1 MPQDIPEMM
10 SAGDRDERHS
20 VNSYARAALKI
31 PAGGGL
37 PTREAL

>member
-20 VNSYARAALKI
+20 VNSYARTALKI
-31 PAGGGL
+31 RAGASLPA
-37 PTREAL
+37 REAL